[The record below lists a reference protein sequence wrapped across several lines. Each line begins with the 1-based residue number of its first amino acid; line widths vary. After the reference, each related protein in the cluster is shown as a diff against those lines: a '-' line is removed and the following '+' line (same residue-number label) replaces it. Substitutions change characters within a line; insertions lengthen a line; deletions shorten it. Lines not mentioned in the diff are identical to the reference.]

1 MSGSPIHYLHNRVFK
16 LNVGFLLSSGAG
28 HNHNSTLDFPDVR
41 VSDDLSLNFVK
52 GPLRLSRTKEGILVQ
67 AELEVA
73 IHTECIR
80 CLDPVDHVM
89 TLHIEEL
96 YAFQSD
102 ADTEFRINED
112 AVLDLA
118 PLIRA
123 ETYIELTKGA
133 LCQPDCKGLCP
144 ECGVN
149 LNRET
154 HDCDLDYVD
163 PRLAVL
169 KQLLD

>member
-1 MSGSPIHYLHNRVFK
+1 MSVSPIHYLHNRVLK
-16 LNVGFLLSSGAG
+16 LNVGFLLSTGAG
-28 HNHNSTLDFPDVR
+28 HNHNSTFDLPEVR
-41 VSDDLSLNFVK
+41 VSDDLELDFIK

-67 AELEVA
+67 AELKA
-73 IHTECIR
+73 GIHTECIR
-80 CLDPVDHVM
+80 CLEPVDHVVS
-89 TLHIEEL
+89 LNLEEL
-96 YAFQSD
+96 YAYQSE

-118 PLIRA
+118 SLIRA
-123 ETYIELTKGA
+123 ETFIELTKGA
-133 LCQPDCKGLCP
+133 LCQLDCKGLCP

-154 HDCDLDYVD
+154 HTCDLDYID

>member
-28 HNHNSTLDFPDVR
+28 HTHNSTLDFPDVR
-41 VSDDLSLNFVK
+41 VSDDLSLNFLK

-67 AELEVA
+67 AELEVS
-73 IHTECIR
+73 IHTECVR

-89 TLHIEEL
+89 TLNIEEL

-102 ADTEFRINED
+102 AETEFRINED

-123 ETYIELTKGA
+123 ETFIELAKGA
-133 LCQPDCKGLCP
+133 FCQPDCKGLCP

-154 HDCDLDYVD
+154 HDCDLDYID